1 MNHLKETPS
10 TDYQDMLSD
19 YFGLEVPLPI
29 VEAVIVMHPGY
40 RFVCAS
46 DTDVRGTFVNDIVRY
61 IGVNMSWPCYG
72 DSKEYKEKFYELLPA
87 ACSKFGIKISE

>member
-1 MNHLKETPS
+1 MNHLTETPS

-29 VEAVIVMHPGY
+29 VEAVIALHPGY
-40 RFVCAS
+40 RFSYAS
-46 DTDVRGTFVNDIVRY
+46 DTDVRDSFVNGVVQY

-72 DSKEYKEKFYELLPA
+72 DSREYKEKFYSSLNE
-87 ACSKFGIKISE
+87 ACIKFGIKNS